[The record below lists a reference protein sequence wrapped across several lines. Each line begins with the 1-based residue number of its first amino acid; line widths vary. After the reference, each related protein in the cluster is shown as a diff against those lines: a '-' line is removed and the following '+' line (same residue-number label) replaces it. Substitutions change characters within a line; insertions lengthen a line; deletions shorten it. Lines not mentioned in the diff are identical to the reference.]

1 MSIHVFHIRYIC
13 VQNIIFDVLTAVL
26 LLLFITISSVYE
38 TFHLTLMYMR
48 KEFPY
53 LAEKTFLQIKNVWL
67 KEE

>member
-1 MSIHVFHIRYIC
+1 MSIHVFQIRYIC

-38 TFHLTLMYMR
+38 ACHLTLMYMH

-53 LAEKTFLQIKNVWL
+53 LAEKTFLQTKNVWL
-67 KEE
+67 KKE